1 VHFTSRGSDNNE
13 LLERLSVIEMEERES
28 ITFGKDIKSDDERL
42 HDMVEWELN
51 RRRGRSATYTLPLIV
66 EANNAAAAIPATS
79 FEEQEDIT
87 SFLTE
92 FYGYRIFDSMVDMKH
107 LLQQH
112 TDTVKVHY
120 GLLVPNV
127 CSFDEFWSRYYYRC
141 SYTQVKNEILRKLKC
156 AGGSIY
162 ESEEVDSMEKLKL
175 EETMP
180 QTVVSNSSSSP
191 TTSQRRTQLFHQE
204 YDRDIIEIIPEEADD
219 DDNHPTTTEDDQ
231 QFETVGLGD

>member
-1 VHFTSRGSDNNE
+1 MY
-13 LLERLSVIEMEERES
+13 LLVTFATTHHTRILAIEMEERES
-28 ITFGKDIKSDDERL
+28 ITFGKDIRSDEEKL

-51 RRRGRSATYTLPLIV
+51 KRRGRSATYTQPLMV
-66 EANNAAAAIPATS
+66 PATS

-92 FYGYRIFDSMVDMKH
+92 FYGYRIFDSMVDMKQ

-120 GLLVPNV
+120 GLLVPDV
-127 CSFDEFWSRYYYRC
+127 CSFDEFWSRYYY
-141 SYTQVKNEILRKLKC
+141 TQVRKEISQKLNNKDS
-156 AGGSIY
+156 SIH

-175 EETMP
+175 AETKP
-180 QTVVSNSSSSP
+180 LTLASNSTP

-231 QFETVGLGD
+231 QFETVGLGDSEPI

>member
-1 VHFTSRGSDNNE
+1 
-13 LLERLSVIEMEERES
+13 MEGKENA
-28 ITFGKDIKSDDERL
+28 TFGKDLTDEETL
-42 HDMVEWELN
+42 HAMVEWELN
-51 RRRGRSATYTLPLIV
+51 KRRGRSATYTQPLIV
-66 EANNAAAAIPATS
+66 ENTATPALATS

-92 FYGYRIFDSMVDMKH
+92 FYGYRIFDSMTDMKF

-141 SYTQVKNEILRKLKC
+141 SYAQVRKEVVRKVNSEHE
-156 AGGSIY
+156 SIGVL
-162 ESEEVDSMEKLKL
+162 EEVGLLERMKLQ
-175 EETMP
+175 EAESP
-180 QTVVSNSSSSP
+180 TVPCNINP
-191 TTSQRRTQLFHQE
+191 TTSQRRAQLFHQE

-219 DDNHPTTTEDDQ
+219 DDPSSRHRSTEDET
-231 QFETVGLGD
+231 FETVGLADSEPI

>member
-1 VHFTSRGSDNNE
+1 
-13 LLERLSVIEMEERES
+13 MEERES
-28 ITFGKDIKSDDERL
+28 ITFGKDIRSDEEKL

-51 RRRGRSATYTLPLIV
+51 KRRGRSATYTQPLIV
-66 EANNAAAAIPATS
+66 EATNAAKPATS

-141 SYTQVKNEILRKLKC
+141 SYAQVKKEILQKLNSSD
-156 AGGSIY
+156 ASIS
-162 ESEEVDSMEKLKL
+162 ELEEVESMERLKL
-175 EETMP
+175 AEPPPLPT
-180 QTVVSNSSSSP
+180 TSGSSACSDINP

-219 DDNHPTTTEDDQ
+219 DENHHTTVEDEQ
-231 QFETVGLGD
+231 QFETVGLGDIEPI